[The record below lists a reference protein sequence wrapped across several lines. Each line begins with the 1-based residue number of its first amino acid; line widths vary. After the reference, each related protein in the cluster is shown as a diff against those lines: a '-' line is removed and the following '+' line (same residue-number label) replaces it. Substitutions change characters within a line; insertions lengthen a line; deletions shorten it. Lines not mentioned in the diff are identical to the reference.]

1 MSEAL
6 SKTLHGDFDS
16 VFHEV
21 TQPEKVAWTTEGQ
34 LRLFHLKIR
43 NNKFNP
49 EEVKTLLYRNIGEY
63 VFSRAKIERF
73 KITGDAFAVGAQA
86 IRVLN
91 KNGGADVK
99 GTGAE
104 LGEMLLYSFL
114 EEKLN
119 APKLMSR
126 VELSTDAK
134 QYASTCDGIHLLTSK
149 TSGLPY
155 HQVVFGAS
163 SIVGDLTYAIDA
175 AFDSI
180 LEIENNEDKE
190 LHMVDNVIF
199 DRLLNEDEVELAK
212 EIFLP
217 SPNKTTSYNTSYGVF
232 LGYTIGLDPTRYS
245 VAEFPQIVEEKMQE
259 DIRRNIDYILNKI
272 KDNFLG
278 QHSFYFY
285 VLPFNDAEDEKKAI
299 MEAVMKGDV
308 DL

>member
-1 MSEAL
+1 MSEVL

-16 VFHEV
+16 VFFEV
-21 TQPEKVAWTTEGQ
+21 SQPEKVAWITEGQ
-34 LRLFHLKIR
+34 LRLFHLNIR

-49 EEVKTLLYRNIGEY
+49 EAMKTLLYRNIGEY
-63 VFSRAKIERF
+63 VFSRARIEHF
-73 KITGDAFAVGAQA
+73 KISGDAFAVGNQA
-86 IRVLN
+86 LRVLN

-114 EEKLN
+114 EEKLK

-134 QYASTCDGIHLLTSK
+134 QYSSTCDGIHLLTSGI
-149 TSGLPY
+149 SGLPY
-155 HQVVFGAS
+155 HQVVFGSS
-163 SIVGDLTYAIDA
+163 SIIGDLTYAIDA

-199 DRLLNEDEVELAK
+199 DRLLNDDEVELAK
-212 EIFLP
+212 EIFIP
-217 SPNKTTSYNTSYGVF
+217 SPNKSTPYNTSYGVF
-232 LGYTIGLDPTRYS
+232 LGYTLGLDPTQYPIMD
-245 VAEFPQIVEEKMQE
+245 FPDIVEEKMQE
-259 DIRRNIDYILNKI
+259 DIKRNIDYIINKI
-272 KDNFLG
+272 QATGLG

-285 VLPFNDAEDEKKAI
+285 VLPFNDAETEKKAV
-299 MEAVMKGDV
+299 MEAVLKGDV

>member
-1 MSEAL
+1 MSEVL

-21 TQPEKVAWTTEGQ
+21 ESPEKVLWTTQGE

-49 EEVKTLLYRNIGEY
+49 EDMKALLYRNIGEY
-63 VFSRAKIERF
+63 VFSRAKIEKF
-73 KITGDAFAVGAQA
+73 KINGDAFVVGSQA
-86 IRVLN
+86 IRILN
-91 KNGGADVK
+91 RNGGADVK
-99 GTGAE
+99 GTGTE

-163 SIVGDLTYAIDA
+163 SIVGDLAYAIDA
-175 AFDSI
+175 AFESI
-180 LEIENNEDKE
+180 LKTENNEDKE

-217 SPNKTTSYNTSYGVF
+217 TPNKTTSYNTSYGVF
-232 LGYTIGLDPTRYS
+232 LGYTIGLNPTRYS
-245 VAEFPQIVEEKMQE
+245 VAEFPKIVEEKMQE
-259 DIRRNIDYILNKI
+259 DIRRNIKYILKKI
-272 KDNFLG
+272 NDNFLG

-285 VLPFNDAEDEKKAI
+285 VLPFNDAEDEKKII
-299 MEAVMKGDV
+299 MEDILKGDV